1 MEVTVLN
8 TAAIQQF
15 GKSASC
21 SNECNLLQN
30 SVVKE
35 FMKKK
40 LILFLAL
47 LLPDTFDTYSQV
59 KKQLPDDH
67 TIRQWMTEYKTPC
80 VAIGTIQD
88 GRVKELKVISGKA
101 GDHELN
107 TVFNVA
113 SLTKPVAALTVLRL
127 VTLGSWD
134 LDEPLYHYWTDPDV
148 KDDPRH
154 KLLTSRNI
162 LSQKSG
168 FPNWRWMDSAN
179 VLKFQFTP
187 GERFGYSGEGY
198 EYLRH
203 ALEAKFKTT
212 LDKLADSVLFRP
224 YHLKDTKFFWDQTIR
239 PERFAVGHDTTGKPY
254 EIYKN
259 REANAANWLM
269 TTIADYTRF
278 AAAVINGGQLSPGV
292 FEQMIS
298 PQTTLNPNKQVFW
311 GLGWAVIKGLKNEEY
326 ALMHGGGGQGVA
338 CNVVLLPRSKQ
349 GLVVLTSGDK
359 GSEICN
365 KILMQYLDRG
375 EEILS
380 RVK

>member
-1 MEVTVLN
+1 
-8 TAAIQQF
+8 
-15 GKSASC
+15 
-21 SNECNLLQN
+21 
-30 SVVKE
+30 
-35 FMKKK
+35 MKGK
-40 LILFLAL
+40 LILAFAL
-47 LLPDTFDTYSQV
+47 LLSVMFNSSSQV
-59 KKQLPDDH
+59 NGKLPDDQ
-67 TIRQWMTEYKTPC
+67 TIRKWMAEYKTPS
-80 VAIGTIQD
+80 VAIGTIED
-88 GRVKELKVISGKA
+88 GRVKDLKIVSDKSGTQP
-101 GDHELN
+101 LN

-113 SLTKPVAALTVLRL
+113 SLTKPVTALTVLRL

-148 KDDPRH
+148 KNDPRH

-168 FPNWRWMDSAN
+168 FPNWRWMDESK
-179 VLKFQFTP
+179 VLKFQFSP

-203 ALEAKFKTT
+203 ALETKFKMS
-212 LDKLADSVLFRP
+212 LDRLADSVLFRP
-224 YHLKDTKFFWDQTIR
+224 YNLKETKFFWDQTIR

-269 TTIADYTRF
+269 TTIEDYTRF
-278 AAAVINGGQLSPGV
+278 AAEVINGGQLSPGV
-292 FEQMIS
+292 FEQMVS
-298 PQTTLNPNKQVFW
+298 PQTTLNQNKQVYW

-338 CNVVLLPRSKQ
+338 CNVVLLPGSKR
-349 GLVVLTSGDK
+349 GLVVLTNGDR

-365 KILMQYLDRG
+365 KILMEYLGCG

-380 RVK
+380 RVR